1 MEDIMYAIRNFSF
14 FIISSTIF
22 TLDDNSE
29 VVWRRLPRNSDGAA
43 MVLISHCLKPHLSTS
58 NLRFDMEKLI
68 CFWIFLLNVGRKKK
82 GKGEKNKEENEFIC
96 MD

>member
-1 MEDIMYAIRNFSF
+1 
-14 FIISSTIF
+14 
-22 TLDDNSE
+22 
-29 VVWRRLPRNSDGAA
+29 
-43 MVLISHCLKPHLSTS
+43 
-58 NLRFDMEKLI
+58 MEKLI